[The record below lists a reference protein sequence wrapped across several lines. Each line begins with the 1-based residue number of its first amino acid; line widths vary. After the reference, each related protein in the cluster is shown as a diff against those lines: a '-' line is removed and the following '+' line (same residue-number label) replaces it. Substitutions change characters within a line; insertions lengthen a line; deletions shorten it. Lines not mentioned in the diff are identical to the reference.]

1 MIAIPPPPFHSYGFL
16 INSNYTHK
24 RQFLLCVCSDVRHF
38 HTHTHTIQIEFC
50 TRDEQHLN
58 NNNNNTEIVV
68 TIS

>member
-1 MIAIPPPPFHSYGFL
+1 MIAIPPPFHSYGFL

-38 HTHTHTIQIEFC
+38 HTHTIQIEFC

-58 NNNNNTEIVV
+58 NSNNNTEIVA